1 MGKSLVSCIVP
12 MYNSQRTIC
21 ECLQSIVK
29 IDYSP
34 LEVLIVDDGSTDQS
48 LEIVQEFISKEKHP
62 GIEFSI
68 LAHQNNMGISS
79 AKSLGMSKMRGDFF
93 FFSGADDLN
102 YPNRVSLPLSYL
114 LDNSGVDIVYS
125 DIDLWHE
132 AKGRDAV
139 VKRGFPAGM
148 TNENAFL
155 YQLHRSHLWSGVL
168 FARSSAKL
176 DFDESLSSAV
186 DYDWYFN
193 QYFHGRT
200 IHFID
205 QPLARYR
212 LHDSNTS
219 KKLSKSQG
227 NVERILK
234 KYDFEEAYSRML
246 SQNDADDLHLAF
258 ASVNLTLGQFELAL
272 EKLETVREDSFG
284 KGFITGVVH
293 ASMGN
298 HELAAE
304 IFRSLYDR
312 FPEHPECLNNLAVC
326 LVHIDRSLDEAASL
340 IQLARE
346 KNPDYLDARHNQSLL
361 KTDSFDVGQLILTFK
376 PLRPNLTHLDKY
388 N

>member
-1 MGKSLVSCIVP
+1 MGNPIVSCIVP

-29 IDYSP
+29 IDCSP

-48 LEIVQEFISKEKHP
+48 LELVQEFISMEHRP

-68 LAHQNNMGISS
+68 LVHQKNRGISAS
-79 AKSLGMSKMRGDFF
+79 RNLALEKMNGEFF
-93 FFSGADDLN
+93 FFADADDIH
-102 YPNRVSLPLSYL
+102 YPHRGSSPLAYL
-114 LDNSGVDIVYS
+114 HDNPGVDIVYS

-132 AKGRDAV
+132 AKGAGAV
-139 VKRGFPAGM
+139 VKRGFPDGM

-168 FARSSAKL
+168 FARRSAKL
-176 DFDESLSSAV
+176 DFDVSLSSAV

-205 QPLARYR
+205 QSLARYR
-212 LHDSNTS
+212 LHERNTS
-219 KKLSKSQG
+219 KKLSKSSE
-227 NVERILK
+227 NVVRILQ
-234 KYDFEEAYSRML
+234 KYDFEKEYARML
-246 SQNDADDLHLAF
+246 YESNTDDLHLAF
-258 ASVNLTLGQFELAL
+258 ASVNLTLGQFELTL
-272 EKLETVREDSFG
+272 EKLESVREDSFG
-284 KGFITGVVH
+284 KNFTTGVVH

-298 HELAAE
+298 YELAAE
-304 IFRSLYDR
+304 KFRSLCDH
-312 FPEHPECLNNLAVC
+312 FPEHPECLNNLAFC
-326 LVHIDRSLDEAASL
+326 LCNIDGPNDEAVSL
-340 IQLARE
+340 LQFARE

-361 KTDSFDVGQLILTFK
+361 ISDSFDVWQLILTMK
-376 PLRPNLTHLDKY
+376 PLRQNLTHLDKY

>member
-1 MGKSLVSCIVP
+1 MGNPLVSCIVP

-48 LEIVQEFISKEKHP
+48 LEFVQEFVSREKHP
-62 GIEFSI
+62 GLEFSI
-68 LAHQNNMGISS
+68 LLHRKNRGISAS
-79 AKSLGMSKMRGDFF
+79 RNFALEKMTGEYFF
-93 FFSGADDLN
+93 FADADDIH
-102 YPNRVSLPLSYL
+102 YPDRVSSPLSYL
-114 LDNSGVDIVYS
+114 QKNSGVDIVYS

-139 VKRGFPAGM
+139 VKRGFPEGM

-176 DFDESLSSAV
+176 EFDESLSSAV

-205 QPLARYR
+205 QSLARYR
-212 LHDSNTS
+212 LHERNTS
-219 KKLSKSQG
+219 KKLSKSKG

-234 KYDFEEAYSRML
+234 KYDFEEAYSRMR
-246 SQNDADDLHLAF
+246 SDDDADDLPLAF

-272 EKLETVREDSFG
+272 EKLETVRVDSFG

-293 ASMGN
+293 ASMGS
-298 HELAAE
+298 HELAAD

-326 LVHIDRSLDEAASL
+326 LVRIDRSLDEAASL
-340 IQLARE
+340 LQLARE

-361 KTDSFDVGQLILTFK
+361 KTDSFDVGQLILTLK